1 MTGAEARWNAVRS
14 LLRARRDDPPLE
26 PVARDRDLPAS
37 FGQERLWFLDRLE
50 PGSTAYNLAVACRL
64 QGSLDVA
71 ALERS
76 LTELVRRHEVL
87 RTTLCMVDGRIVQ
100 RISPATAATLKPEDV
115 RSTDLDPWAA
125 EKAGER
131 FDLER
136 GPLLRVSLARLA
148 PHDHCLLLVQHHVIC
163 DAWSFEVFMRELGVL
178 YDAHSAGR
186 ESPLGTP
193 ALQYADFACWQ
204 RQRLA
209 GESRA
214 ALLEYWKGQLRGE
227 LPLLRLPVDR
237 PRRPRSNRPGAS
249 HAMTL
254 TGGLTRALKSLAAR
268 EGATLYMVLL
278 AAFHALLHRY
288 TGDEDVIVGS
298 PVASRNR
305 AELDGVLGLFTNTL
319 ALRVDLGGQP
329 TFRQLLARVRETTTG
344 AFAHQELPFEA
355 LVGELQLPRHRERSP
370 LFDVMFAFQNIPRS
384 QWRWSGLNVDGWNV
398 DSRAAKLDLA
408 LTMQE
413 TAEGL
418 SALLEYDAELFDA
431 PTTSRRLGHLAT
443 LLDGVARDPDQRITD
458 LPLVSAAERQRLIAE
473 GNDTASRFPRNLAV
487 HRVFEAEVRRAPE
500 AIAVVG
506 EHETLSYDD
515 LNRRANQLARHLVSL
530 RLGAEALVGICVE
543 RSPSLIVAQ
552 LAILKAGCAYVPLD
566 AATPMERTAEMLK
579 KVAVVVTD
587 DPRRASLAGLAAT
600 QVLVGDPR
608 LQRERHDDLDEPVAA
623 ERLAYVMF
631 TSGSTGRP
639 RGVCVTHRGIVRL
652 VRGVTYASLTP
663 DEVFLQLAPVSF
675 DASTFEIWGALL
687 NGGKLALAP
696 SRPLAIGEIGALIRR
711 HGVTTLWLT
720 SGLFELFVDS
730 ALDQLAPVRQLLTG
744 GDVVS
749 ATHAERFLRRMKSCR
764 LINGYGP
771 TENTTFTCTHAIERV
786 EPGRSIPIG
795 RPIANT
801 KVYVLDARLEPVP
814 LGVAGEAYAGGDGL
828 ARGYLDDDVATRERF
843 IPNPFVSGERLYKTG
858 DRVRRRADG
867 SLEFLGRTDDQI
879 KLRGFRVELAE
890 VERAVRQ
897 CPGISGAAVL
907 TDERVPGDKRL
918 AAYVVAHERD
928 DELPARLRGFLRANL
943 PDHMVPSAFVVVDSL
958 PLTDNGKLDRRALPA
973 PERNPTRA
981 AVPPRDELERKLVAL
996 FAKALDVPAVG
1007 IHDSFFDAGG
1017 DSLSAMRLTVEIER
1031 ETGKEFPL
1039 AMLFDKPTVAQLATD
1054 LRRRSAAGAN
1064 HGSSLV
1070 PIKEGSS
1077 ARPLFLMAGGHG
1089 GRSELSI
1096 YAKLMGRL
1104 AADETVYGL
1113 TAPPE
1118 DRTVEEI
1125 AAGCIADL
1133 RRLQPRGPYRIGG
1146 ECVGG
1151 VVAYEIA
1158 RQLSA
1163 SGEAIALLLLIDS
1176 WSPTA
1181 VGVLHHNLLGQPLAL
1196 MKLGLSFLAEL
1207 PRRDPAAESW
1217 LAELWRRAIVSPEA
1231 RRYIRACMRY
1241 RPRGYPGRITLLASE
1256 ANLRR
1261 GIVRA
1266 WQRLAAGGVTI
1277 RRAPGNHETY
1287 ARKHADETAEQ
1298 LRICLEER
1306 AD

>member
-1 MTGAEARWNAVRS
+1 VTGAEARWDAVRS
-14 LLRARRDDPPLE
+14 LLRAGRDDPPLE

-37 FGQERLWFLDRLE
+37 FGQERLWFLDRLQ

-64 QGSLDVA
+64 QGSLDVS

-76 LTELVRRHEVL
+76 LTELIDRHEIL
-87 RTTLCMVDGRIVQ
+87 RTTLAMVAGRIVQ
-100 RISPATAATLKPEDV
+100 RISPAVAATLQPQDIG
-115 RSTDLDPWAA
+115 SAALDAWAT
-125 EKAGER
+125 EKAGEP
-131 FDLER
+131 FDLEG

-163 DAWSFEVFMRELGVL
+163 DAWSFEVFMRDLGLL

-186 ESPLGTP
+186 ESPLVRP

-204 RQRLA
+204 RQRLSRD
-209 GESRA
+209 SRA
-214 ALLEYWKGQLRGE
+214 SLLEYWKGQLRGE
-227 LPLLRLPVDR
+227 LPLLGLPVDR
-237 PRRPRSNRPGAS
+237 QRRPRSNRQGAS

-254 TGGLTRALKSLAAR
+254 TSGLTGALKSLGSD

-278 AAFHALLHRY
+278 AAFLTLLHRY

-298 PVASRNR
+298 PIANRNR
-305 AELDGVLGLFTNTL
+305 SELDGILGLFTNTL

-344 AFAHQELPFEA
+344 AFAHQDLPFEL

-398 DSRAAKLDLA
+398 NSSAAKLDLA

-418 SALLEYDAELFDA
+418 SALLEYDAELFEA
-431 PTTSRRLGHLAT
+431 PTISRMLGHLAT
-443 LLDGVARDPDQRITD
+443 LLDGVARDPDQRLTD
-458 LPLVSAAERQRLIAE
+458 LPLVSAPERQLLIAKW
-473 GNDTASRFPRNLAV
+473 NDTASRFPRDLAV
-487 HRVFEAEVRRAPE
+487 HRVFEAEARRSPE
-500 AIAVVG
+500 AIALVS

-515 LNRRANQLARHLVSL
+515 LNRRANQLARHLVGM
-530 RLGAEALVGICVE
+530 RLGAEALVGICLE

-552 LAILKAGCAYVPLD
+552 LAILKAGCVYVPLD
-566 AATPMERTAEMLK
+566 ATTPMERTAEMLK

-587 DPRRASLAGLAAT
+587 EPRRASLAGLAT

-608 LQRERHDDLDEPVAA
+608 LQLERQDDLEEHVAA

-631 TSGSTGRP
+631 TSGTTGRS

-652 VRGVTYASLTP
+652 VRGATYASLTP

-730 ALDQLAPVRQLLTG
+730 ALDQLAPVRQMLTG

-749 ATHAERFLRRMKSCR
+749 APHAERFLRRMKSCR
-764 LINGYGP
+764 LINCYGP

-795 RPIANT
+795 RPIADT
-801 KVYVLDARLEPVP
+801 KVYVLDGRLEPVP
-814 LGVAGEAYAGGDGL
+814 LGVAGEAYVGGDGL
-828 ARGYLDDDVATRERF
+828 ARGYLDDEVATRERF
-843 IPNPFVSGERLYKTG
+843 LVNPFVSGDRLYRTG

-867 SLEFLGRTDDQI
+867 NLEFLGRTDDQI
-879 KLRGFRVELAE
+879 KLRGFRVEPAE

-897 CPGISGAAVL
+897 YPGISGAAVL
-907 TDERVPGDKRL
+907 ADDRVPGDKRL
-918 AAYVVAHERD
+918 VAYVVAPEHD
-928 DELPARLRGFLRANL
+928 DELPARLRGFLRASL
-943 PDHMVPSAFVVVDSL
+943 PDHMVPSTFVVVERL
-958 PLTDNGKLDRRALPA
+958 PLTDNGKLDRRALPTT
-973 PERNPTRA
+973 ERNPTSA

-1017 DSLSAMRLTVEIER
+1017 DSLSAMRLAVEIER
-1031 ETGKEFPL
+1031 ETGTEFPL
-1039 AMLFDKPTVAQLATD
+1039 AMLFDKSTVAQLATE
-1054 LRRRSAAGAN
+1054 LRQRSAAGAS

-1070 PIKEGSS
+1070 SIKEGSS
-1077 ARPLFLMAGGHG
+1077 ASPLFLMAGGHG
-1089 GRSELSI
+1089 GRSELNI

-1113 TAPPE
+1113 TAPAQS
-1118 DRTVEEI
+1118 RTVEEI
-1125 AAGCIADL
+1125 AAGCIANL
-1133 RRLQPRGPYRIGG
+1133 RRRQPRGPYRIGG

-1158 RQLSA
+1158 QQLSA

-1176 WSPTA
+1176 WCPTA
-1181 VGVLHHNLLGQPLAL
+1181 VGVLHHHLLGQPLTL
-1196 MKLGLSFLAEL
+1196 LKLGLSFLAEL
-1207 PRRDPAAESW
+1207 PRRNPAAEPW
-1217 LAELWRRAIVSPEA
+1217 LAELRRRAIVSPEA
-1231 RRYIRACMRY
+1231 RRYMRACMRY
-1241 RPRGYPGRITLLASE
+1241 RPRGYPGRLTLLASD

-1287 ARKHADETAEQ
+1287 ARKHAEQTAEQ